1 MITKYA
7 DKIRD
12 FLVVI
17 SGTWFMLLFDLL
29 AFVAFLFIS
38 QGRDVLLVVTENVG
52 NFTHKWQLAALL
64 AAVFFWSVTSEY
76 VTRMLN
82 YLSDNTGKAL
92 NPQRVANRK
101 KSQRII
107 NLLSLFYPNLLMLIA
122 FTSIYVS
129 NYKAISAASNLYNLH
144 RIEIGTIIIIILFI
158 LEIALLCWLYPGKL
172 IVKLSQK
179 YKLLSWASLSKN
191 ESQWVNKLYGILNE
205 LRVDL
210 PAEGHTIFTGKDLPR
225 NRLLPNGMTLPDSP
239 YFVAEDQNPLS
250 LKGGIK
256 VWMFKIKLP
265 FYHNL
270 IRQLAI
276 LSAISVTIIISIGF
290 FFPISWTTGFGAT
303 SIICFSFACWQ
314 LIYLVIYFL
323 DKAQS
328 FPIRF
333 ALLIWLVICSVINN
347 DHPVRLLSQ
356 KLTDRPTLNAH
367 FEDWTKRTT
376 ADTTSNYYR
385 IGQADS
391 IPVIFVSAEGGA
403 LRTGAF
409 TALLLARLQDRF
421 PLFQKYL
428 YGYSSVSGG
437 TLGSNFFNAQ
447 IIRNQ
452 HKPINDENRW
462 FDASKKFFKTDF
474 LSALTAKLVFAE
486 IINYF
491 IPFHIPAADRAIAL
505 ERSFETG
512 WHNAYPEDTDNLLSN
527 SFNQTI
533 NPLLP
538 ALFINTTAVET
549 GNQNVWSNVNLNVL
563 PLASARDLYPFAGT
577 AISYSSAINLSNRFP
592 LISPAGCFFIRT
604 KGHRGQDSTY
614 RRHFVDGGY
623 YENKG
628 SETLLQVMK
637 ALHLEN
643 KKIKPYILQFNF
655 SGDTTIRSITAFN
668 EISEIAGAIYNT
680 RNGRG
685 NIAQDLL
692 KKYVD
697 SLHGVFI
704 PLNLQLN
711 SKELPMNWILSNT
724 AADRLDQAIKQ
735 LVGKQENTQPDK
747 LFKDGA
753 RDQLQ
758 KLFFYDPIHNL
769 RTPKPK
775 PTH

>member
-1 MITKYA
+1 MIIKYV

-12 FLVVI
+12 FLIVI

-29 AFVAFLFIS
+29 AFAAFLFIA
-38 QGRDVLLVVTENVG
+38 QGRDVLLVVTENTG
-52 NFTHKWQLAALL
+52 SFSHKWQLAGLL

-82 YLSDNTGKAL
+82 YLSDNTGKTL
-92 NPQRVANRK
+92 NPERVKNRK
-101 KSQRII
+101 RSQQLI
-107 NLLSLFYPNLLMLIA
+107 NLLSLFYPTVLMLIA
-122 FTSIYVS
+122 FTSIYLS
-129 NYKAISAASNLYNLH
+129 NYHAISTTDNLYNLH
-144 RIEIGTIIIIILFI
+144 RIQTGTAVIIVLFI
-158 LEIALLCWLYPGKL
+158 VEIVLLWWLYPGNL

-179 YKLLSWASLSKN
+179 YKWLNWLSLSKN
-191 ESQWVNKLYGILNE
+191 ENQWVNKLYGILNE
-205 LRVDL
+205 VRIDL
-210 PAEGHTIFTGKDLPR
+210 PAGGHTIFTGKDLPR

-239 YFVAEDQNPLS
+239 YFIAEDKNPVL
-250 LKGGIK
+250 LKGDVK
-256 VWMFKIKLP
+256 VWMFRIKLP
-265 FYHNL
+265 FYRNL
-270 IRQLAI
+270 IRQLGI
-276 LSAISVTIIISIGF
+276 LSAISITIIISIGF
-290 FFPISWTTGFGAT
+290 FFPINWTIGLGAT

-314 LIYLVIYFL
+314 LIYVVIYFL

-333 ALLIWLVICSVINN
+333 SLLAWLVICSIVDN
-347 DHPVRLLSQ
+347 DHPVRLLSEKSVSRQ
-356 KLTDRPTLNAH
+356 TLNDH
-367 FEDWTKRTT
+367 FDSWVKRTS
-376 ADTTSNYYR
+376 ADTTAPYYR
-385 IGQADS
+385 IGQNDS

-421 PLFQKYL
+421 PLFEKYL
-428 YGYSSVSGG
+428 YGYSTVSGG
-437 TLGSNFFNAQ
+437 TVGSNFFNAQ

-452 HKPINDENRW
+452 QNSVKDKKRW
-462 FDASKKFFKTDF
+462 FDASKKFFRTDF
-474 LSALTAKLVFAE
+474 LSALTAKLVFSE

-491 IPFHIPAADRAIAL
+491 IPFHLSSADRAIAL
-505 ERSFETG
+505 EKSFELG
-512 WHNAYPEDTDNLLSN
+512 WHNAYPTDTVNQLGN

-533 NPLLP
+533 SPLLP

-549 GNQNVWSNVNLNVL
+549 GNQNVWSNVRLDVL
-563 PLASARDLYPFAGT
+563 PLAPARDLYPYIGS

-592 LISPAGCFFIRT
+592 LISPAGCFFFKT
-604 KGHRGQDSTY
+604 KGHQGQDSTY

-628 SETLLQVMK
+628 SETLFQVMK
-637 ALHLEN
+637 ALHLEHQ
-643 KKIKPYILQFNF
+643 KIKPYILQFNF
-655 SGDTTIRSITAFN
+655 SGDTTIKSIKVFN
-668 EISEIAGAIYNT
+668 EIAEIAGAIYNT

-724 AADRLDQAIKQ
+724 AAERLDQAIEQ
-735 LVGKQENTQPDK
+735 LVGKQENTQLNK

-753 RDQLQ
+753 KDQLQ
-758 KLFFYDPIHNL
+758 KLFFYDPARNL
-769 RTPKPK
+769 RKPK
-775 PTH
+775 VNSIN